1 MAARRRARSRGQTPA
16 RADVPARTRALAGP
30 ARLAGAL
37 AAASTPARPRPKR
50 YDRAYFDRWYRG
62 AGRIHR
68 LAAVERKVR
77 LALAAAEHLLQRPVR
92 SVLDV
97 GCGEGP
103 WQPILAR
110 LRPGIRYTGVDSSA
124 YAVRRFGR
132 RRNLRLAAFGDLGA
146 IGLEGPFDL
155 VVCSDVLHYVP
166 DAELGRGLRAL
177 ADLVLG
183 MAWIEVFTREDSIT
197 GDFREM
203 KRRPARFYE
212 RAFRAAGLVHCG
224 MYCFVHEGVGPQVTA
239 FERGRG

>member
-1 MAARRRARSRGQTPA
+1 MAAPGRRPAAGAPRARA
-16 RADVPARTRALAGP
+16 
-30 ARLAGAL
+30 
-37 AAASTPARPRPKR
+37 KR

-62 AGRIHR
+62 RGRIHR
-68 LAAVERKVR
+68 RAAVERKVR

-97 GCGEGP
+97 GCGEAP
-103 WQPILAR
+103 WQPILHR
-110 LRPGIRYTGVDSSA
+110 LRPGIRYAGVDSSD

-132 RRNLRLAAFGDLGA
+132 RRNIRLGAFGALEE

-166 DAELGRGLRAL
+166 DAELRRGLRAMV
-177 ADLVLG
+177 DLLDG
-183 MAWIEVFTREDSIT
+183 MAWIEVFTREDSIA

-203 KRRPARFYE
+203 KRRPAAFYD
-212 RAFRAAGLVHCG
+212 RLFRAAGLVHCG
-224 MYCFVHEGVGPQVTA
+224 LYCFVREGFGLGTTS